1 MGTEPYRG
9 APAPAGSP
17 GPCPRCPGTGL
28 EPRTAGRLAVAMCR
42 SCRGIWIGESA
53 YLVLFGADEDVQRL
67 ARADAATP
75 PSGRSGP
82 APCPACR
89 EVMEVQSG
97 ASTGV
102 TLDVCA
108 RHGVWLDA
116 GELGALLGPGVDDD
130 TPGLLDRVA
139 RWLIPERD

>member
-1 MGTEPYRG
+1 MSIEPYRG
-9 APAPAGSP
+9 APAPTGSP
-17 GPCPRCPGTGL
+17 GPCPRCPETRL
-28 EPRTAGRLAVAMCR
+28 EPRTAGRLAIAMCR

-53 YLVLFGADEDVQRL
+53 YLVLFGDDEDVRRL
-67 ARADAATP
+67 ARADATEP

-89 EVMEVQSG
+89 AIMEAQSG
-97 ASTGV
+97 STTGV

-116 GELGALLGPGVDDD
+116 GELGALLGGADQE

-139 RWLIPERD
+139 RWLIP